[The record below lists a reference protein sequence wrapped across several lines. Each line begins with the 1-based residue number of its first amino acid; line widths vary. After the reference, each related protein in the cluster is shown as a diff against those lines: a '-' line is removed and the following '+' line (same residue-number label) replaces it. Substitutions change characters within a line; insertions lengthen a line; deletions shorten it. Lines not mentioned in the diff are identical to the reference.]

1 MVYCL
6 YFLLT
11 ILYCYF
17 VFQVCN
23 LHCLSMHGDKSQSE
37 RSRVLESFL
46 AGECPVLV
54 CTALLGR
61 GIDLPNVSQVSFQMI
76 KFGHIMALNVLLN
89 TIIAHSPEDS
99 HILNMVV
106 GCFILQKLGLVW
118 AEWANVMLMSF
129 FRMLNKNAPFVFMV
143 CHTLFE
149 ACSMCNEVCFLTLY
163 R

>member
-6 YFLLT
+6 YFLFT

-76 KFGHIMALNVLLN
+76 KFGHIMALNVLL
-89 TIIAHSPEDS
+89 IACLGSLFFSPEDS
-99 HILNMVV
+99 LILNMVWMLHTTEAWNSL
-106 GCFILQKLGLVW
+106 GRMGQCDANELFPNAEQKCTFCIYGL
-118 AEWANVMLMSF
+118 SH
-129 FRMLNKNAPFVFMV
+129 FV
-143 CHTLFE
+143 
-149 ACSMCNEVCFLTLY
+149 
-163 R
+163 

>member
-1 MVYCL
+1 MVYFL
-6 YFLLT
+6 YFLFT
-11 ILYCYF
+11 ILYCFFF

-76 KFGHIMALNVLLN
+76 KFWSYHGLKC
-89 TIIAHSPEDS
+89 SPCCLS
-99 HILNMVV
+99 RVPL
-106 GCFILQKLGLVW
+106 
-118 AEWANVMLMSF
+118 F
-129 FRMLNKNAPFVFMV
+129 F
-143 CHTLFE
+143 
-149 ACSMCNEVCFLTLY
+149 
-163 R
+163 